1 MLYRDNVLVNSLLL
15 LLPAIV
21 CITTF
26 FLVDVSASP
35 NATENTT
42 SGNDTFLS
50 HPTLSFPREF
60 TNQSIRFEEL
70 NKNNIS
76 NSEVRLN
83 ESDSLQNEST
93 TNGLNKYTLE
103 IRPYG

>member
-1 MLYRDNVLVNSLLL
+1 MLVNSLLL

-21 CITTF
+21 FITTF

-50 HPTLSFPREF
+50 YPTLSFPSEF

-70 NKNNIS
+70 NK
-76 NSEVRLN
+76 
-83 ESDSLQNEST
+83 
-93 TNGLNKYTLE
+93 K
-103 IRPYG
+103 